1 MAFFI
6 SGQLGVVYYLLDQ
19 TDPCCQIGRV
29 TAFASEVIGGDH
41 LRTKYAL
48 EKSCTTVLKE
58 TQWNLAEKLGG
69 LQYGQ
74 MFNSFTNFGPKE
86 VQIIE

>member
-6 SGQLGVVYYLLDQ
+6 SGQLGVVYYLLYQ
-19 TDPCCQIGRV
+19 TDPCQIGRV

-41 LRTKYAL
+41 LRAKDAL

-58 TQWNLAEKLGG
+58 TQSNLAEKLVR
-69 LQYGQ
+69 L
-74 MFNSFTNFGPKE
+74 
-86 VQIIE
+86 